1 MSAPAEPDWIV
12 QTEVFDGPLDL
23 LLYLVRREGVDLRA
37 LPVARIADAY
47 LAYLDQMRDLHL
59 GIAGEYLVMAATLV
73 WLKSLE
79 LLPRKP
85 SLLEEEEE
93 DGEDPREA
101 LARRL
106 REYAQYREAADELE
120 NRPRVGR
127 DVYVRDA
134 SSVEDDQRGVDAGV
148 DAFGLLDV
156 FYELLTREEEPEATY
171 SVDTRTLSLEDACRF
186 VIGTLGRGKGELG
199 SLLSALPSRRERIL
213 TFVAVLEMVRLG
225 WVGLEQREHLG
236 AIELEARVGPDIDL
250 SRVMGRVE
258 AATA

>member
-1 MSAPAEPDWIV
+1 MSAPAQPEWLV

-37 LPVARIADAY
+37 LPVARVADAY
-47 LAYLDQMRDLHL
+47 LAYLDKMRDLHL
-59 GIAGEYLVMAATLV
+59 GVAGEYLVMAATLV

-85 SLLEEEEE
+85 TLHEEEEE
-93 DGEDPREA
+93 EGEDPREA

-106 REYAQYREAADELE
+106 REYAQYREAADELDT
-120 NRPRVGR
+120 RPRVGR
-127 DVYVRDA
+127 DVFVRDPTE
-134 SSVEDDQRGVDAGV
+134 VEGEQRPVEAGI
-148 DAFGLLDV
+148 DAFGLLDLY
-156 FYELLTREEEPEATY
+156 YELITREAEPEPEY
-171 SVDTRTLSLEDACRF
+171 SVDTRTLSLEEACRF
-186 VIGTLGRGKGELG
+186 VLGTLSGGRGE
-199 SLLSALPSRRERIL
+199 LSALLSVLPTRRERIL

-225 WVGLEQREHLG
+225 WVGLEQDEHLG
-236 AIELEARVGPDIDL
+236 PVQVEGKVSADVDL